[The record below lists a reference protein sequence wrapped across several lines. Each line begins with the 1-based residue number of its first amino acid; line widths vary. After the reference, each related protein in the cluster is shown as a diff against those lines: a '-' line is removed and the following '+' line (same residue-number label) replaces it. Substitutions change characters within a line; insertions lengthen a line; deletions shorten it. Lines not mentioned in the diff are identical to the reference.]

1 MKKKTYLFGG
11 LEAELAGGKKER
23 EELCVKMEESASKV
37 LKLNEDLSGQK
48 KKEQDLV
55 MQRNASEGSIA
66 VVLLV
71 VFL

>member
-1 MKKKTYLFGG
+1 M
-11 LEAELAGGKKER
+11 
-23 EELCVKMEESASKV
+23 KMEESASKV